1 MADRTKSPSATSEA
15 GEQRSLHKR
24 DVLWAIA
31 IIIGLTSA
39 PSVGSVYAYYAETS
53 VVEGLY
59 DVALSAIRHS
69 PEYTQ
74 SLGGPIEPMRWTREV
89 VNYPSANND
98 GRVKVFVTT
107 GSGETHVLA
116 RGRIE
121 RGQWKLT
128 YLEVQ
133 PMFGMWYIDG
143 ELGGF
148 QREGRLK
155 PIEI

>member
-1 MADRTKSPSATSEA
+1 
-15 GEQRSLHKR
+15 
-24 DVLWAIA
+24 
-31 IIIGLTSA
+31 
-39 PSVGSVYAYYAETS
+39 
-53 VVEGLY
+53 
-59 DVALSAIRHS
+59 
-69 PEYTQ
+69 
-74 SLGGPIEPMRWTREV
+74 
-89 VNYPSANND
+89 
-98 GRVKVFVTT
+98 
-107 GSGETHVLA
+107 VLA